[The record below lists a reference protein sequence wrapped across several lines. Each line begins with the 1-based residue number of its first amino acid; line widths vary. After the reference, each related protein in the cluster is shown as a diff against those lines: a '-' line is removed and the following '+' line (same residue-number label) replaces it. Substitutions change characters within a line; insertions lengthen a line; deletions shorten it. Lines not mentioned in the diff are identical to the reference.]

1 MTATAKVPP
10 RFVLPLAFLLA
21 GACAYDRQGLG
32 NAAPPPDANVTG
44 PSDGPNREAL
54 QPIDASGTDVSTDQ
68 SREIDAQLDRAPR
81 DVAPDANPVAVDAT
95 QQVDQSPDS
104 VVVTPDAAPDAAG
117 CPESHGGPELVRVG
131 AFCIDA
137 TEVTNA
143 QYAVFWNERRQST
156 SGQVAVC
163 AWNTSFT
170 PEGGG
175 GAPWPS
181 GPERERRPV
190 VNVDWCDAYAFCQ
203 WAGKRLCGRIGQGS
217 LARWRDTTDASVSQ
231 WTYACTSGGRLAW
244 PYGNAYNPAA
254 CNAERMAPTA
264 ASLVDVASKPGCR
277 TDNGVY
283 DLSGNV
289 EEWTDACDAANGP
302 NDLCAVVGASA
313 LHQNPND
320 LSCTGSP
327 YPDRRSSQYE
337 LRGFRCCAP

>member
-1 MTATAKVPP
+1 MTATTKAPP
-10 RFVLPLAFLLA
+10 RPALELPFALLLVV

-32 NAAPPPDANVTG
+32 NVAPSTDASVTRTSDGPSREALPPPDA
-44 PSDGPNREAL
+44 
-54 QPIDASGTDVSTDQ
+54 SGADVSTDRI
-68 SREIDAQLDRAPR
+68 REIDAAVDRVSV
-81 DVAPDANPVAVDAT
+81 DVPVDANL
-95 QQVDQSPDS
+95 PDS
-104 VVVTPDAAPDAAG
+104 MVAVTPDAAPDVAG
-117 CPESHGGPELVRVG
+117 CPESHGGPQLVRVG

-137 TEVTNA
+137 TEVTNG

-156 SGQVAVC
+156 SGQISVC
-163 AWNTSFT
+163 SWNVSFT
-170 PEGGG
+170 PDGGG
-175 GAPWPS
+175 GAAWPS
-181 GPERERRPV
+181 GPERDQRPV
-190 VNVDWCDAYAFCQ
+190 VNVDWCDAYAFCE

-217 LARWRDTTDASVSQ
+217 LTRWGDTTDATVSQ
-231 WTYACTSGGRLAW
+231 WTYACSSGGRLAW

-254 CNAERMAPTA
+254 CNAERMAATA

-277 TDNGVY
+277 TDSGVY

-289 EEWTDACDAANGP
+289 EEWTDACDATNGP

-313 LHQNPND
+313 FHRNPND